1 MLEVRNVYAGY
12 AGKSVIKDITFSL
25 RKGDFLAILG
35 PNGSGKSTIIKV
47 ISGILRPLKGSVI
60 FDGLD
65 ILSLSSYERAR
76 IVATLPQTVRFDFP
90 FSVEEVIAM
99 GRYPYKGK
107 GQEIVEE
114 LIQRLHLQELKNRK
128 ITSLSGGEFKRV
140 VIAKVLA
147 QTPKI
152 LLLDEP
158 LNHLDLKHQAI
169 LIELLKEITANGV
182 IVISVF
188 HEINIALRMASFV
201 MLLKDGSTLFFGSP
215 DEVAKGSFLET
226 AFQAKLSR
234 CSQCGSFLPFL

>member
-114 LIQRLHLQELKNRK
+114 LIQRLHLQELKN
-128 ITSLSGGEFKRV
+128 
-140 VIAKVLA
+140 
-147 QTPKI
+147 
-152 LLLDEP
+152 
-158 LNHLDLKHQAI
+158 
-169 LIELLKEITANGV
+169 
-182 IVISVF
+182 
-188 HEINIALRMASFV
+188 
-201 MLLKDGSTLFFGSP
+201 
-215 DEVAKGSFLET
+215 
-226 AFQAKLSR
+226 
-234 CSQCGSFLPFL
+234 